1 MRILFSILSV
11 LLCLYSC
18 SGGNGIIEEPAIEK
32 PTNPK
37 EYIVSLGFSGEI
49 TNIEESPLSR
59 AVTNDL
65 YGIQVYSK
73 PSSGGEYKP
82 YAYGLF
88 DDKANMNIKLL
99 EGYKYKF
106 ECTMAVNGKN
116 RIKKINNGYVTPFV
130 LENSSAYPSTM
141 LNFIYSTSIKYSQI
155 QYGNTYLE
163 QENKIFSRPNID
175 RYYGEYLDY
184 VPTDGGSVSIKMKR
198 VVFGAKFIAEGLIDG
213 QLDITIDDAP
223 TISIISG
230 TAYEVQE
237 IFTFS
242 NGNYNYKWTQ
252 DDYYEIIP
260 VSILW
265 KKTDGAIIPLVSQ
278 DITFKRN
285 KLTTIT
291 VKVKDNS
298 INNGVDVSQE
308 NTPMGDGGNITIDT
322 SNGTDTGVTPNS

>member
-18 SGGNGIIEEPAIEK
+18 SGGNGIIEEPTIEK

-116 RIKKINNGYVTPFV
+116 RIKK
-130 LENSSAYPSTM
+130 
-141 LNFIYSTSIKYSQI
+141 
-155 QYGNTYLE
+155 
-163 QENKIFSRPNID
+163 
-175 RYYGEYLDY
+175 
-184 VPTDGGSVSIKMKR
+184 
-198 VVFGAKFIAEGLIDG
+198 
-213 QLDITIDDAP
+213 
-223 TISIISG
+223 
-230 TAYEVQE
+230 
-237 IFTFS
+237 
-242 NGNYNYKWTQ
+242 
-252 DDYYEIIP
+252 
-260 VSILW
+260 
-265 KKTDGAIIPLVSQ
+265 
-278 DITFKRN
+278 
-285 KLTTIT
+285 
-291 VKVKDNS
+291 
-298 INNGVDVSQE
+298 
-308 NTPMGDGGNITIDT
+308 
-322 SNGTDTGVTPNS
+322 

>member
-18 SGGNGIIEEPAIEK
+18 SGGNSIIEEPTIEK

-37 EYIVSLGFSGEI
+37 EYIVNLGFSGEI

-73 PSSGGEYKP
+73 PSSGSEYKP

-88 DDKANMNIKLL
+88 DDKANINIKLL
-99 EGYKYKF
+99 EGYNYKF
-106 ECTMAVNGKN
+106 ECTMIVDGKN
-116 RIKKINNGYVTPFV
+116 KIHNYNGGYSMPFSLSMGEVTV
-130 LENSSAYPSTM
+130 IQRA
-141 LNFIYSTSIKYSQI
+141 FIYSSSSYMNNIA
-155 QYGNTYLE
+155 YGASVEIGNSGVLYHSKT
-163 QENKIFSRPNID
+163 D
-175 RYYGEYLDY
+175 RYYGQISDY
-184 VPTDGGSVSIKMKR
+184 NPVENGNVSINMKR
-198 VVFGAKFIAEGLIDG
+198 VSFGLKVITEGLTEGRIK
-213 QLDITIDDAP
+213 ITLKDASDLYITYP
-223 TISIISG
+223 NI
-230 TAYEVQE
+230 EVQD
-237 IFTFS
+237 IFAFQGTYGPDADWIS
-242 NGNYNYKWTQ
+242 DTYSET
-252 DDYYEIIP
+252 IP
-260 VSILW
+260 LSMSW
-265 KKTDGAIIPLVSQ
+265 EKSDGAVVPLVTK

-322 SNGTDTGVTPNS
+322 SNGTDTGVTPNP

>member
-11 LLCLYSC
+11 LLFLYSC
-18 SGGNGIIEEPAIEK
+18 SGGNSIIEEPTIEK

-73 PSSGGEYKP
+73 PSSGGEYKL

-106 ECTMAVNGKN
+106 ECTMVVDGKN
-116 RIKKINNGYVTPFV
+116 KIYKDSQGYYLPFFLSPGGGV
-130 LENSSAYPSTM
+130 SVQHT
-141 LNFIYSTSIKYSQI
+141 FVYSTSSQMTALV
-155 QYGNTYLE
+155 YGVSTEVEKGAVKHL
-163 QENKIFSRPNID
+163 RAD
-175 RYYGEYLDY
+175 RYYGQVLDY
-184 VPTDGGSVSIKMKR
+184 DPIENGNVGIEMKR
-198 VVFGAKFIAEGLIDG
+198 VSFGLKVITEGLTEGKIK
-213 QLDITIDDAP
+213 ITLKDASDLYITYP
-223 TISIISG
+223 NI
-230 TAYEVQE
+230 EVQDIYVFYGTYGSGSSWILDTYSE
-237 IFTFS
+237 T
-242 NGNYNYKWTQ
+242 
-252 DDYYEIIP
+252 IP
-260 VSILW
+260 LSMTW
-265 KKTDGAIIPLVSQ
+265 EKSDGAIIPLVSQ

-322 SNGTDTGVTPNS
+322 SNGTDTGVTPNP

>member
-1 MRILFSILSV
+1 
-11 LLCLYSC
+11 
-18 SGGNGIIEEPAIEK
+18 
-32 PTNPK
+32 
-37 EYIVSLGFSGEI
+37 
-49 TNIEESPLSR
+49 
-59 AVTNDL
+59 
-65 YGIQVYSK
+65 
-73 PSSGGEYKP
+73 
-82 YAYGLF
+82 
-88 DDKANMNIKLL
+88 
-99 EGYKYKF
+99 
-106 ECTMAVNGKN
+106 
-116 RIKKINNGYVTPFV
+116 
-130 LENSSAYPSTM
+130 M

-163 QENKIFSRPNID
+163 QENKIFGRPNID

-198 VVFGAKFIAEGLIDG
+198 VVFGAKFISEGLIDG

-237 IFTFS
+237 IFTFA